1 MSFVVR
7 YRSTGIFKGRFGKG
21 ENTMRHVW
29 GLCALP
35 AVAQGL
41 IFRRFAPFTLAL
53 LITAG
58 AQAATVHTSG
68 VATAASTPTIA
79 AVQDAASNT
88 PNIAQGS
95 LFSLYGTNLSP
106 SSPGLQNFPRPT
118 VVGGVKVTFAPTAGG
133 AGTDTYLIYVGVSQI
148 NALLPST
155 VPVGYYNVTVTNG
168 TVSSP
173 FFVQVVASK
182 VGLFTQDFSGTGLAV
197 VQNYI
202 SQSEVDVNRLTT
214 GAFNGV
220 PISPAK
226 PGQTLIAWG
235 TGLGP
240 YAAGDNTANPVH
252 DFSTSEPIAA
262 VVGGVS
268 IPVAFAGR
276 AGYAGEDQINFTLP
290 GNIPT
295 GCVVSLQISV
305 NGVLSTATYISI
317 APSSSATAC
326 VLPGYT
332 TQQLQHFD
340 QGGTSTSGGFS
351 LTQIAETLA
360 KYGTVKS
367 DNINGSFTLI
377 NGFQLGA
384 AAGPTPAAITYGSC
398 QVFNITSANTVS
410 VSQSTYLDA
419 GTVTLTG
426 PPGTNL
432 TNQNIPEDANSY
444 SYQIGTEGVTTTGSI
459 LQGTY
464 TLTGAGGKDVGPF
477 HTSISIGP
485 PLTLISPLPTI
496 VTESAGLTVNWQ
508 GGNASDVVY
517 VIGASYTNSGTVGNQ
532 ITATTEFFCTTTAGQ
547 QTLTVPA
554 SILTQLPIPPPAQIA
569 GTPNG
574 YLEVVS
580 GTTPANF
587 NATLKADGSNIPSVF
602 GSLVGA
608 GSSVV
613 YQ

>member
-1 MSFVVR
+1 
-7 YRSTGIFKGRFGKG
+7 
-21 ENTMRHVW
+21 MRHVW
-29 GLCALP
+29 GLYVWP
-35 AVAQGL
+35 AIARGYL
-41 IFRRFAPFTLAL
+41 FRRVAPFALAL

-58 AQAATVHTSG
+58 AQAASVSSTVPL
-68 VATAASTPTIA
+68 ASSPPAIA

-95 LFSLYGTNLSP
+95 LFSVYGTNLSP

-118 VVGGVKVTFAPTAGG
+118 VVGGVKVTFAPVAGV
-133 AGTDTYLIYVGVSQI
+133 AGTDTYLIYVGTGQI

-182 VGLFTQDFSGTGLAV
+182 VGLFTQDQSGTGLAV

-214 GAFNGV
+214 GSFSGV

-295 GCVVSLQISV
+295 GCVVTLQISV
-305 NGVLSTATYISI
+305 NGVLSAPSYISI
-317 APSSSATAC
+317 APSSGSSAC
-326 VLPGYT
+326 VQPGYT
-332 TQQLQHFD
+332 TQQLQAFD
-340 QGGTSTSGGFS
+340 QGGTSTTGGFS
-351 LTQIAETLA
+351 LTQIAETVA
-360 KYGTVKS
+360 KYGNVKS
-367 DNINGSFTLI
+367 DSIGGSFTQI
-377 NGFQLGA
+377 NGFQMA

-398 QVFNITSANTVS
+398 QVFHITSTNTVS
-410 VSQSTYLDA
+410 ASHSTDLDA

-426 PPGTNL
+426 PAGTNL
-432 TNQNIPEDANSY
+432 TNQKIPEDANSY
-444 SYQIGTEGVTTTGSI
+444 YYQIGTEGITTTGSI

-464 TLTGAGGKDVGPF
+464 TLTGAGGTDVGPF
-477 HTSISIGP
+477 NTSISIGP

-517 VIGASYTNSGTVGNQ
+517 IVGASYTTSGTVDNQ
-532 ITATTEFFCTTTAGQ
+532 TTNMTEFICTTSAGQ

-554 SILTQLPIPPPAQIA
+554 SILTQLPITPPPQVPAV
-569 GTPNG
+569 TPDG

-580 GTTPANF
+580 GTAPANF
-587 NATLKADGSNIPSVF
+587 NATLKKDGSNIPSSF
-602 GSLVGA
+602 GSLVGT
-608 GSSVV
+608 GGTVV

>member
-1 MSFVVR
+1 
-7 YRSTGIFKGRFGKG
+7 
-21 ENTMRHVW
+21 MRHVW
-29 GLCALP
+29 GLCVWP
-35 AVAQGL
+35 AIAQGS
-41 IFRRFAPFTLAL
+41 IFRRSAPFALAL
-53 LITAG
+53 LIAAG
-58 AQAATVHTSG
+58 APAAN
-68 VATAASTPTIA
+68 AAAPTPTIA

-95 LFSLYGTNLSP
+95 LFSVYGTNLSP
-106 SSPGLQNFPRPT
+106 SSPGLTNFPRPT
-118 VVGGVKVTFAPTAGG
+118 AVGGVKVTFMPLAGG
-133 AGTDTYLIYVGVSQI
+133 AGTDTYLIYVGTGQI

-155 VPVGYYNVTVTNG
+155 VPAGYYNVTVTNG

-182 VGLFTQDFSGTGLAV
+182 VGLFTQDQSGTGLAV

-202 SQSEVDVNRLTT
+202 SPSQVDVNRLTT
-214 GAFNGV
+214 GTFSGV
-220 PISPAK
+220 TISPAK

-235 TGLGP
+235 TGIGA

-295 GCVVSLQISV
+295 GCVVTLQISV
-305 NGVLSTATYISI
+305 NGVLSAPSYISI
-317 APSSSATAC
+317 APNPSASAC
-326 VLPGYT
+326 VQPGYT
-332 TQQLQHFD
+332 TQQLQYFD
-340 QGGTSTSGGFS
+340 QGGTITTGGFS
-351 LTQIAETLA
+351 LDQIAETVA
-360 KYGTVKS
+360 KYGNVKS
-367 DNINGSFTLI
+367 DSIGGSFTQI
-377 NGFQLGA
+377 NGFQMG

-398 QVFNITSANTVS
+398 QVFHITSTNAVS
-410 VSQSTYLDA
+410 ASHSTDLDA
-419 GTVTLTG
+419 GTITLTG

-432 TNQNIPEDANSY
+432 TNQKIQEDANSY
-444 SYQIGTEGVTTTGSI
+444 YYQIGTEGVTTTGSI

-485 PLTLISPLPTI
+485 PLTLISPLPAI
-496 VTESAGLTVNWQ
+496 VTESAGVTVNWL

-517 VIGASYTNSGTVGNQ
+517 IVGASYTSSGTVDNH
-532 ITATTEFFCTTTAGQ
+532 ITSMTEFICTTTAGQ
-547 QTLTVPA
+547 QTFTVPA
-554 SILTQLPIPPPAQIA
+554 SILTQLPIPPPAQVA

-580 GTTPANF
+580 GAKVTNF

-602 GSLVGA
+602 GSVIGA
-608 GSSVV
+608 GGTVV

>member
-1 MSFVVR
+1 
-7 YRSTGIFKGRFGKG
+7 
-21 ENTMRHVW
+21 MRHVR
-29 GLCALP
+29 GLCVWP
-35 AVAQGL
+35 AIAQGSL
-41 IFRRFAPFTLAL
+41 FRRLAPFALAL
-53 LITAG
+53 LIAAG
-58 AQAATVHTSG
+58 APAAN
-68 VATAASTPTIA
+68 AAAPTPTIA

-95 LFSLYGTNLSP
+95 IFSVYGTNLSP
-106 SSPGLQNFPRPT
+106 SSPGLTNFPRPT
-118 VVGGVKVTFAPTAGG
+118 VVGGVKVTFTSLTGG
-133 AGTDTYLIYVGVSQI
+133 AAADTYLIYVGTGQI

-155 VPVGYYNVTVTNG
+155 VAADYYNVTVTNG

-182 VGLFTQDFSGTGLAV
+182 VGLFTQDQSGTGLAV

-202 SQSEVDVNRLTT
+202 SQSQVDVNRLTT
-214 GAFNGV
+214 GSFSGV
-220 PISPAK
+220 TISPAK

-235 TGLGP
+235 TGIGA

-262 VVGGVS
+262 IVGGVS

-305 NGVLSTATYISI
+305 NGVLSAPTYISI
-317 APSSSATAC
+317 APNASASAC
-326 VLPGYT
+326 VQPGYT
-332 TQQLQHFD
+332 TQQLQAFD
-340 QGGTSTSGGFS
+340 QGGTSTTGGFS
-351 LTQIAETLA
+351 LTQIAETVA
-360 KYGTVKS
+360 KYGNVKS
-367 DNINGSFTLI
+367 DDISGSFTQI
-377 NGFQLGA
+377 NGFQLA
-384 AAGPTPAAITYGSC
+384 AVAGPTPAAITYGSC
-398 QVFNITSANTVS
+398 QVFHITSTNAVS
-410 VSQSTYLDA
+410 ASHSTDLDA

-432 TNQNIPEDANSY
+432 TNQIIPEDTNSY
-444 SYQIGTEGVTTTGSI
+444 YYQIGTEGVTTTGSI

-477 HTSISIGP
+477 NTSISIGP
-485 PLTLISPLPTI
+485 PLTLIGPLPTI

-517 VIGASYTNSGTVGNQ
+517 VIGASYTNNGTVDNQ
-532 ITATTEFFCTTTAGQ
+532 ITNTTEFICTTTAGQ
-547 QTLTVPA
+547 QTFTVPA
-554 SILTQLPIPPPAQIA
+554 SILTQLPIPPPAQVA

-580 GTTPANF
+580 GAKVTNF

-602 GSLVGA
+602 GSVIGA
-608 GSSVV
+608 GGTVV

>member
-1 MSFVVR
+1 
-7 YRSTGIFKGRFGKG
+7 
-21 ENTMRHVW
+21 
-29 GLCALP
+29 
-35 AVAQGL
+35 
-41 IFRRFAPFTLAL
+41 
-53 LITAG
+53 
-58 AQAATVHTSG
+58 
-68 VATAASTPTIA
+68 
-79 AVQDAASNT
+79 
-88 PNIAQGS
+88 
-95 LFSLYGTNLSP
+95 
-106 SSPGLQNFPRPT
+106 
-118 VVGGVKVTFAPTAGG
+118 VVGGVKVTFAPVAGG
-133 AGTDTYLIYVGVSQI
+133 AGTDTYLIYVGTGQI

-182 VGLFTQDFSGTGLAV
+182 VGLFTQDQSGTGLAV

-214 GAFNGV
+214 GSFSGV

-295 GCVVSLQISV
+295 GCVVTLQISV
-305 NGVLSTATYISI
+305 NGVLSAPSYISI
-317 APSSSATAC
+317 APSSGSSAC
-326 VLPGYT
+326 VQPGYT
-332 TQQLQHFD
+332 TQQLQAFD
-340 QGGTSTSGGFS
+340 QGGTSTTGGFS
-351 LTQIAETLA
+351 LTQVAETLG
-360 KYGTVKS
+360 KYGNVKS
-367 DNINGSFTLI
+367 DSIGGSFTQI
-377 NGFQLGA
+377 NGFQMA

-398 QVFNITSANTVS
+398 QVFHVISTNTVS
-410 VSQSTYLDA
+410 VSQSTDLDA

-426 PPGTNL
+426 PAGTNL
-432 TNQNIPEDANSY
+432 TNQIIPEDTNSY
-444 SYQIGTEGVTTTGSI
+444 SYQIGTEGVTSTGSI

-477 HTSISIGP
+477 NTSISVGP

-496 VTESAGLTVNWQ
+496 VTESAGFTVNWQ

-517 VIGASYTNSGTVGNQ
+517 IIGASYTNNGTVDNQ
-532 ITATTEFFCTTTAGQ
+532 ITNTTEFICTTTAGQ
-547 QTLTVPA
+547 QTFTVPA
-554 SILTQLPIPPPAQIA
+554 SILTQLPIPPPAQVA

-580 GTTPANF
+580 GAKVTNF

-602 GSLVGA
+602 GSVIGA
-608 GSSVV
+608 GGTVV

>member
-1 MSFVVR
+1 
-7 YRSTGIFKGRFGKG
+7 
-21 ENTMRHVW
+21 MRHVW
-29 GLCALP
+29 GLYVWP
-35 AVAQGL
+35 AIARGSL
-41 IFRRFAPFTLAL
+41 FRRLAPFALAL
-53 LITAG
+53 LITVG
-58 AQAATVHTSG
+58 APAAN
-68 VATAASTPTIA
+68 AAAPTPTIA

-95 LFSLYGTNLSP
+95 LFSVYGTNLSP

-118 VVGGVKVTFAPTAGG
+118 VVGGVKVTFAPVAGG
-133 AGTDTYLIYVGVSQI
+133 AGTDTYLIYVGTGQI

-182 VGLFTQDFSGTGLAV
+182 VGLFTQDQSGTGLAV

-214 GAFNGV
+214 GSFSGV

-295 GCVVSLQISV
+295 GCVVTLQISV
-305 NGVLSTATYISI
+305 NGVLSAPSYISI
-317 APSSSATAC
+317 APSSGSSAC
-326 VLPGYT
+326 VQPGYT
-332 TQQLQHFD
+332 TQQLQAFD
-340 QGGTSTSGGFS
+340 QGGTSTTGGFS
-351 LTQIAETLA
+351 LTQVAETLG
-360 KYGTVKS
+360 KYGNVKS
-367 DNINGSFTLI
+367 DSIGGSFTQI
-377 NGFQLGA
+377 NGFQMA

-398 QVFNITSANTVS
+398 QVFHVISTNTVS
-410 VSQSTYLDA
+410 VSQSTDLDA

-426 PPGTNL
+426 PAGTNL
-432 TNQNIPEDANSY
+432 TNQIIPEDTNSY
-444 SYQIGTEGVTTTGSI
+444 SYQIGTEGVTSTGSI

-477 HTSISIGP
+477 NTSISVGP

-517 VIGASYTNSGTVGNQ
+517 IIGASYTNNGTVDNQ
-532 ITATTEFFCTTTAGQ
+532 ITNTTEFICTTTAGQ
-547 QTLTVPA
+547 QTFTVPA
-554 SILTQLPIPPPAQIA
+554 SILTQLPIPPPAQVA

-580 GTTPANF
+580 GAKVTNF

>member
-1 MSFVVR
+1 
-7 YRSTGIFKGRFGKG
+7 
-21 ENTMRHVW
+21 
-29 GLCALP
+29 
-35 AVAQGL
+35 
-41 IFRRFAPFTLAL
+41 
-53 LITAG
+53 
-58 AQAATVHTSG
+58 
-68 VATAASTPTIA
+68 
-79 AVQDAASNT
+79 
-88 PNIAQGS
+88 
-95 LFSLYGTNLSP
+95 
-106 SSPGLQNFPRPT
+106 
-118 VVGGVKVTFAPTAGG
+118 
-133 AGTDTYLIYVGVSQI
+133 
-148 NALLPST
+148 
-155 VPVGYYNVTVTNG
+155 
-168 TVSSP
+168 
-173 FFVQVVASK
+173 VASK

-214 GAFNGV
+214 GSFSGV

-268 IPVAFAGR
+268 IPVVFAGR
-276 AGYAGEDQINFTLP
+276 AGYAGEDQINFALP

-305 NGVLSTATYISI
+305 NGVLSAATYISI

-351 LTQIAETLA
+351 LTQIAENLA
-360 KYGTVKS
+360 KYGNVKS
-367 DNINGSFTLI
+367 DDINGSFTQI

-398 QVFNITSANTVS
+398 QVFNVTSADTVS

-419 GTVTLTG
+419 GTVTLNG

-432 TNQNIPEDANSY
+432 SNQIIPEDTNSY
-444 SYQIGTEGVTTTGSI
+444 SYQIGTEGVTSTGSI

-477 HTSISIGP
+477 NTSISIGP
-485 PLTLISPLPTI
+485 PLTLIGPLPTI

-517 VIGASYTNSGTVGNQ
+517 VIGASYTNNGTVDNQ
-532 ITATTEFFCTTTAGQ
+532 ITNTTEFICTTTAGQ
-547 QTLTVPA
+547 QTFTVPA
-554 SILTQLPIPPPAQIA
+554 SILTQLPIPPPAQVA

-580 GTTPANF
+580 GAKVTNF

-602 GSLVGA
+602 GSVIGA
-608 GSSVV
+608 GGTVV

>member
-1 MSFVVR
+1 
-7 YRSTGIFKGRFGKG
+7 
-21 ENTMRHVW
+21 MRHVW
-29 GLCALP
+29 GLCVWPAITQGPLFRKFALL
-35 AVAQGL
+35 A
-41 IFRRFAPFTLAL
+41 LAL
-53 LITAG
+53 LIATG
-58 AQAATVHTSG
+58 APAAN
-68 VATAASTPTIA
+68 AAAPTPTIA

-95 LFSLYGTNLSP
+95 IFSVYGTNLSP
-106 SSPGLQNFPRPT
+106 SSPGLTNFPRPT
-118 VVGGVKVTFAPTAGG
+118 VVGGVKVTFTSLTGG
-133 AGTDTYLIYVGVSQI
+133 AAADTYLIYVGTGQI

-155 VPVGYYNVTVTNG
+155 VAADYYNVTVTNG

-182 VGLFTQDFSGTGLAV
+182 VGLFTQDQSGTGLAV

-202 SQSEVDVNRLTT
+202 SQSQVDVNRLTT
-214 GAFNGV
+214 GSFSGV
-220 PISPAK
+220 TISPAK

-235 TGLGP
+235 TGIGA

-262 VVGGVS
+262 IVGGVS

-305 NGVLSTATYISI
+305 NGVLSAPTYISI
-317 APSSSATAC
+317 APNVSASAC
-326 VLPGYT
+326 VQPGYT
-332 TQQLQHFD
+332 TQQLQAFD
-340 QGGTSTSGGFS
+340 QGGTSTTGGFS
-351 LTQIAETLA
+351 LTQIAETVA
-360 KYGTVKS
+360 KYGNVKS
-367 DNINGSFTLI
+367 DDINGSFTQI
-377 NGFQLGA
+377 NGFQLA
-384 AAGPTPAAITYGSC
+384 AVAGPTPAAITYGSC
-398 QVFNITSANTVS
+398 QVFHITSTNAVS
-410 VSQSTYLDA
+410 ASHSTDLDA

-432 TNQNIPEDANSY
+432 TNQIIPEDTNSY
-444 SYQIGTEGVTTTGSI
+444 YYQIGTEGVTTTGSI

-464 TLTGAGGKDVGPF
+464 TLTGAGGTDVGPF

-485 PLTLISPLPTI
+485 PLSLISPLPTL

-517 VIGASYTNSGTVGNQ
+517 IVGASYTSSGTVDNQ
-532 ITATTEFFCTTTAGQ
+532 ITSMTEFICTTTAGQ

-554 SILTQLPIPPPAQIA
+554 SILTQLPITPPPQAA
-569 GTPNG
+569 LSTPGG

-580 GTTPANF
+580 GATPANF
-587 NATLKADGSNIPSVF
+587 NATLKADGSNIPSAF
-602 GSLVGA
+602 GSIVGA
-608 GSSVV
+608 GGSVV

>member
-1 MSFVVR
+1 
-7 YRSTGIFKGRFGKG
+7 
-21 ENTMRHVW
+21 MRHVW
-29 GLCALP
+29 GLYVWP
-35 AVAQGL
+35 AIARGFL
-41 IFRRFAPFTLAL
+41 FRRLAPFALAL
-53 LITAG
+53 LITVG
-58 AQAATVHTSG
+58 APAAN
-68 VATAASTPTIA
+68 AAAPTPTIA

-95 LFSLYGTNLSP
+95 LFSVYGTNLSP

-118 VVGGVKVTFAPTAGG
+118 VVGGVKVTFAPVAGG
-133 AGTDTYLIYVGVSQI
+133 AGTDTYLIYVGTGQV

-182 VGLFTQDFSGTGLAV
+182 VGLFTQDQSGTGLAV

-214 GAFNGV
+214 GSFSGV

-295 GCVVSLQISV
+295 GCVVTLQISV
-305 NGVLSTATYISI
+305 NGVLSAPSYISI
-317 APSSSATAC
+317 APSSGSSAC
-326 VLPGYT
+326 VQPGYT
-332 TQQLQHFD
+332 TQQLQAFD
-340 QGGTSTSGGFS
+340 QGGTSTTGGFS
-351 LTQIAETLA
+351 LTQVAETLG
-360 KYGTVKS
+360 KYGNVKS
-367 DNINGSFTLI
+367 DSIGGSFTQI
-377 NGFQLGA
+377 NGFQMA
-384 AAGPTPAAITYGSC
+384 AAGPTPAGINYGSC
-398 QVFNITSANTVS
+398 QVFHIIGTNTVS
-410 VSQSTYLDA
+410 VSQSTDLDA

-426 PPGTNL
+426 PAGTNL

-464 TLTGAGGKDVGPF
+464 TLTGAGGTDVGPF
-477 HTSISIGP
+477 NTSITIGP
-485 PLTLISPLPTI
+485 PLTLISPLPTL
-496 VTESAGLTVNWQ
+496 VTESAGWTVNWQ
-508 GGNASDVVY
+508 GGNSSDVVY
-517 VIGASYTNSGTVGNQ
+517 IIGASYTSSGTVDNQ
-532 ITATTEFFCTTTAGQ
+532 ITNTTEFICTTTAGQ
-547 QTLTVPA
+547 QTFTVPA
-554 SILTQLPIPPPAQIA
+554 SILTQLPIPPPAQVA

-580 GTTPANF
+580 GAKVTNF
-587 NATLKADGSNIPSVF
+587 NATLKADGSNIASVF
-602 GSLVGA
+602 GSVIGA